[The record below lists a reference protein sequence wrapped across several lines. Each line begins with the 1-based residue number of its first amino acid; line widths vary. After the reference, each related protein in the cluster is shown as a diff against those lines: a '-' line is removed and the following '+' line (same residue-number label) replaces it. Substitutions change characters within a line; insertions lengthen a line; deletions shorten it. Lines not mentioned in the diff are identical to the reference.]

1 VENKKTFEGFWG
13 WYGSLV
19 YLSGENLLQMEQ
31 VAQKSLVEVFNFLTY
46 MKDLTNLR
54 EKELQKQLKGL

>member
-54 EKELQKQLKGL
+54 QKELQKQLKGL